1 MNAHDPDLDWLAQQY
16 LLGELDGAA
25 AARFEAAVARDD
37 AAAAALAD
45 AMRLMAVLDSFRA
58 AGPAPAVAVPPARL
72 QRWTATHRGVLAA
85 ALAASLALVWVALRI
100 PAGAAARDRDRAVE
114 LLAGWQEAGSDDDAD
129 EAAEEETGT
138 DDEVPAWLLA
148 AVAIE
153 PDMDGTVPLEN

>member
-1 MNAHDPDLDWLAQQY
+1 
-16 LLGELDGAA
+16 
-25 AARFEAAVARDD
+25 
-37 AAAAALAD
+37 
-45 AMRLMAVLDSFRA
+45 
-58 AGPAPAVAVPPARL
+58 
-72 QRWTATHRGVLAA
+72 VLAA